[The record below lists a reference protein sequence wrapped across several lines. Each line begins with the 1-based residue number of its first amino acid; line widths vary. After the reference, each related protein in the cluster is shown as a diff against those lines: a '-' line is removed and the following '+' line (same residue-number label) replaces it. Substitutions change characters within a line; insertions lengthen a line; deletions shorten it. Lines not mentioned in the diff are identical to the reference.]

1 LTFAAIAVCGISL
14 SAAWAQPL
22 PSADRSGSTVY
33 RAACATCHGS
43 DGRGAPRAA
52 VAFTNRLPDFT
63 DCRFAQREADA
74 DWVAIIHNG
83 GPARAFAQ
91 MMPAFGAVLS
101 LGEIQAA
108 LDHVRTFCVDQA
120 WPRGN
125 MNFPKALA
133 TEKAFPEDEVLIT
146 TTGTTGTDASV
157 TTKAIYER
165 RFGSQTQMELI
176 APISSHRTGDS
187 TWMTG
192 VGDVAAALKRVLS
205 HDMRSGHILSAA
217 VEVATPTGSSAKG
230 FGGGTTV
237 IEPSLLYGQILPGDA
252 FFQAQVFAGFPLR
265 SGFADELGW
274 RAVLGKTWAADNGFG
289 RAYTPMIEILGAREL
304 ESGAVTEWDVVPQI
318 QISLSQRQH
327 ILFNA
332 GARIPLNETD
342 RPTEILFYLIWDWY
356 DGGFFEGWK

>member
-14 SAAWAQPL
+14 SAASAQPL

-252 FFQAQVFAGFPLR
+252 FLQAQTGVGVPWDRHAPRETF
-265 SGFADELGW
+265 W
-274 RAVLGKTWAADNGFG
+274 RAAIGHSFKQGRFG
-289 RAYTPMIEILGAREL
+289 RTWSPILELLGAREMVRGEPAL
-304 ESGAVTEWDVVPQI
+304 WDILPQM
-318 QISLSQRQH
+318 QITLSTRQH
-327 ILFNA
+327 IRVA
-332 GARIPLNETD
+332 GGLRVPIND
-342 RPTEILFYLIWDWY
+342 RANRATQVMTYFLWDWY
-356 DGGFFEGWK
+356 DGPLFGGW